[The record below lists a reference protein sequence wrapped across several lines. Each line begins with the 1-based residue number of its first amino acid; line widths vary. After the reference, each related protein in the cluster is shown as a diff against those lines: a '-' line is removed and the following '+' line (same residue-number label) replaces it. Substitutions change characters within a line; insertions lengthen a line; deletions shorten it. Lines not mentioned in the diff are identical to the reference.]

1 MHAKSTLKKCIH
13 TRNFSK
19 HTQKMCTKEAHE
31 SSSAIPIHVAHTV
44 QSVVNVQYGVRKN
57 GLTLST
63 LIPVN
68 EYLPYCSLYVSS
80 GADKEIL
87 FNNL

>member
-1 MHAKSTLKKCIH
+1 
-13 TRNFSK
+13 
-19 HTQKMCTKEAHE
+19 MCTKEACG

-44 QSVVNVQYGVRKN
+44 PSVVNVQYGVRKN

>member
-1 MHAKSTLKKCIH
+1 
-13 TRNFSK
+13 
-19 HTQKMCTKEAHE
+19 MCTKEARG

-63 LIPVN
+63 LTPVD